1 MAREEKVRIVDQL
14 SEAIKNCD
22 TGILT
27 DYQRL
32 SAAEMTILRRKLR
45 QSGIDYRVV
54 KNTLARLA
62 AKQAGRDF
70 LLSSFTGPVAI
81 AFGYDETAEPAK
93 VITGYIQSSNSAL
106 SIKGGFL
113 ADRLLTM
120 DEVKTLARIPPR
132 EVLLSQVLAGMQGPQ
147 VALLYCLTYP
157 LRQLSGLLQARIK
170 QLEEK

>member
-1 MAREEKVRIVDQL
+1 MAREEKVRLVDQL

-27 DYQRL
+27 DYQVL
-32 SAAEMTILRRKLR
+32 SATELTILRYKLR

-54 KNTLARLA
+54 KNTLARFA
-62 AKQAGRDF
+62 AKKAGKDF

-81 AFGYDETAEPAK
+81 AFGYDETVEPAK
-93 VITGYIQSSNSAL
+93 VITSYIQSSSSSL

-113 ADRLLTM
+113 ADRLLTI

-157 LRQLSGLLQARIK
+157 LRQLPGLLQARIK